1 MAQFRRRTHP
11 GCVSPSSP
19 HIDGGRCACQQPI
32 SARKPDRTC
41 RIDLKVRQEG
51 KGVKQTE
58 ERERLH
64 GPELISS

>member
-1 MAQFRRRTHP
+1 MR
-11 GCVSPSSP
+11 VSAAEQREETGSN
-19 HIDGGRCACQQPI
+19 
-32 SARKPDRTC
+32 
-41 RIDLKVRQEG
+41 LKVRQER